1 MTTILIIYC
10 AGVLINAFAAA
21 SVWDDL
27 KEERKLEKV
36 KMTTLLLFV
45 LASVLT
51 WAYAIIYLIS
61 AIVKALIKKPKSD
74 ENLKDETKP

>member
-51 WAYAIIYLIS
+51 WAYATIYLVC
-61 AIVKALIKKPKSD
+61 AIVKDLIKRKQPKSD
-74 ENLKDETKP
+74 EDETKP

>member
-51 WAYAIIYLIS
+51 WAYAIIYLVCT
-61 AIVKALIKKPKSD
+61 IVKALIKRKQPKSD
-74 ENLKDETKP
+74 EDETKP

>member
-27 KEERKLEKV
+27 KDERKLEKV
-36 KMTTLLLFV
+36 MMTTLLLFV

-51 WAYAIIYLIS
+51 WAYATIYLVC
-61 AIVKALIKKPKSD
+61 AIVKDLIKRKQPKSD
-74 ENLKDETKP
+74 EDETKP

>member
-51 WAYAIIYLIS
+51 WAYATIYLVC
-61 AIVKALIKKPKSD
+61 AIVKALIKRKQPKSD
-74 ENLKDETKP
+74 EDETKP